1 MLILDKS
8 KTKTILISLFMCM
21 DVTLVSMI
29 NLGNIIT
36 MVTHQVNTRSVDV
49 SVDLRTLSNINNTY

>member
-36 MVTHQVNTRSVDV
+36 MVTHQVNTQSVDV